1 MTMVPMTG
9 GGGLFI
15 GEELKRILGL
25 KIDVDT
31 YQGMKRGVPRLL
43 ALLKEERLTATFFL
57 SIGPDASGRAIFQL
71 LKNPRFL
78 KKMVRTRAASL
89 YGLRTALYGTL
100 LPSPLI
106 ALSFPGLVR
115 QIVEEGHEVQFHA
128 WDHRRWQDELTIHTE
143 TWIRD
148 WFKRGIDGFEKLTGK
163 KPTAFGA
170 PAWLID
176 DRVLS
181 FAHDLGFE
189 YVSCTRAKKPFIHE
203 AADLIEIPSDLPC
216 FEETGIEGATQAILS
231 GLAEG
236 GIHVLPVHAEV
247 EGGLAS
253 ETFLHLIHAVKKSEY
268 RFLPLC
274 DILQLLD
281 REALITRRF
290 HLRLLPGRSVPCAV

>member
-1 MTMVPMTG
+1 MTMVSMTG

-15 GEELKRILGL
+15 GEELNRILGL

-43 ALLKEERLTATFFL
+43 TLLREEGIRATFFL

-71 LKNPRFL
+71 LKNPWFL

-128 WDHRRWQDELTIHTE
+128 WDHRRWQDELTTHTE
-143 TWIRD
+143 TWIHD

-176 DRVLS
+176 DRVLT
-181 FAHDLGFE
+181 FAHNLGFE

-203 AADLIEIPSDLPC
+203 AADLIEIPSDFPC
-216 FEETGIEGATQAILS
+216 FEETGIAGATQTVLS

-253 ETFLHLIHAVKKSEY
+253 GPFLHLIHAVKKSEY
-268 RFLPLC
+268 RILPLC
-274 DILQLLD
+274 DILQRLD
-281 REALITRRF
+281 RQALITRRF

>member
-1 MTMVPMTG
+1 LSLDE
-9 GGGLFI
+9 GLN
-15 GEELKRILGL
+15 RILGL

-43 ALLKEERLTATFFL
+43 ALLREEKLRATFFL

-78 KKMVRTRAASL
+78 KKMVRTHAASL

-106 ALSFPGLVR
+106 ALSFPGLV
-115 QIVEEGHEVQFHA
+115 QQMAAEGHEVQFHA
-128 WDHRRWQDELTIHTE
+128 WDHRRWQDELSIHTE
-143 TWIRD
+143 RWIQD
-148 WFKRGIDGFEKLTGK
+148 WFKRGIDGFEKLMGK

-181 FAHDLGFE
+181 LVRSMGFE

-203 AADLIEIPSDLPC
+203 VADLIEIPSDLPC
-216 FEETGIEGATQAILS
+216 FEETGVELGVQAILL
-231 GLAEG
+231 GLAEDE
-236 GIHVLPVHAEV
+236 IHVLPVHAEV
-247 EGGLAS
+247 EGGLWS
-253 ETFLHLIHAVKKSEY
+253 EPFLQLIHAIKRMEY

-274 DILQLLD
+274 DILSILD
-281 REALITRRF
+281 RKTLMTRRS
-290 HLRLLPGRSVPCAV
+290 HLKLLPGRSVPCAV